1 MLRLTRLA
9 LRFPVLCLGA
19 TLLVTGVFVLG
30 LLRLTLR
37 TDGAALHPASSPTVL
52 RSAADREVFHDSEL
66 VILLVAGRPGG
77 PPVASPQ
84 GFAFLRRIDPELR
97 RLPGIRGVGVRS
109 LAGLLDV
116 RVTPDSLSAE
126 PFLDAVP
133 ADAQG
138 FSRLAG
144 RIRGHTLGQGVL
156 INQAGT
162 AAAVYLPMQDGVD
175 HQRTLREV
183 ERYLAAQ
190 GRAPFLLR
198 LAGPAVA
205 EARLGEAVL
214 TDLSRLIPLMALFLC
229 VLFWLLL
236 RSVAAILVLF
246 AEVNLVLIWTMGAM
260 GLAGVPLTLVTT
272 LLPVLLMAVA
282 ITDEIHLLERLQGM
296 LRQRL
301 AEAPAGA
308 DPKPLLRDSLLS
320 AMAELERP
328 IVAAALTTAL
338 GFFAF
343 PFTSIRPL
351 QHFGLFSTL
360 GLLFAMLLSFT
371 AMPALLMLLPA
382 RWVLPLAGHV
392 AKNDETSARVG
403 KGEVRWE
410 RRGLLVAAAL
420 VLLAIPGVLRL
431 RVGDNWVANFDPDSE
446 LVRTDRLFNRELWGT
461 YRFDVVLTGEP
472 GFFYR
477 PEGAAL
483 VEGISGQ
490 VAGLPGVAGVLTHLT
505 PVREIARA
513 HEEVRPVSSLP
524 EDRFADFLTL
534 AMMSDDPFGLASWVS
549 PDGGMARLQMFLK
562 SEDYRRDRDLAAR
575 LDRLLAE
582 RPGMAGVAYHFSG
595 DIPIGLEMVR
605 AIVANQLRSIGLTFL
620 ATALLLL
627 AMERLAWRPALVVL
641 LPVSTAALLVFAVMG
656 YLGVP
661 LGVATSMFASLTI
674 GVGIDFSLHFLH
686 TYRQE
691 RDRAGEHRAA
701 LAATLAKT
709 GKALRWSV
717 IALAFGFAVLTFSD
731 LRPNRSLGALLAG
744 AMVASYAMTMLL
756 LPGLVSWAYR
766 GKAER

>member
-9 LRFPVLCLGA
+9 LRFPALCLAA

-37 TDGAALHPASSPTVL
+37 TDGASLHPASSPTVL

-66 VILLVAGRPGG
+66 VILLIAQRPGG

-116 RVTPDSLSAE
+116 QVTPESLSAE
-126 PFLDAVP
+126 PFLDEIP
-133 ADAQG
+133 ADASG
-138 FSRLAG
+138 FSRLAA
-144 RIRGHTLGQGVL
+144 RIRGHTLGRGVL
-156 INQAGT
+156 INETGT
-162 AAAVYLPMQDGVD
+162 AAAVYLPMKDGVD
-175 HQRTLREV
+175 HQATLHEV
-183 ERYLAAQ
+183 ERFLAVQ
-190 GRAPFLLR
+190 SRAPFLLR

-205 EARLGEAVL
+205 ETRLGEAVL

-301 AEAPAGA
+301 EGAPAGA
-308 DPKPLLRDSLLS
+308 DPKPLLRDSLLA
-320 AMAELERP
+320 AMGELERP

-382 RWVLPLAGHV
+382 RWVLPLAGH
-392 AKNDETSARVG
+392 AGKARSPLGTGRVSG
-403 KGEVRWE
+403 GWE
-410 RRGLLVAAAL
+410 RKGLIVAGAL

-477 PEGAAL
+477 PEGASL
-483 VEGISGQ
+483 VEGIAGQ
-490 VAGLPGVAGVLTHLT
+490 AAALPGVAGVLTHLT

-513 HEEVRPVSSLP
+513 HGEARPVSALP

-549 PDGGMARLQMFLK
+549 PDGGLARLQMFLK

-582 RPGMAGVAYHFSG
+582 RPGMAGVDYHFSG

-605 AIVANQLRSIGLTFL
+605 EIVANQLRSIGLTFL
-620 ATALLLL
+620 ATAVLLL

-641 LPVSTAALLVFAVMG
+641 LPVTSAALLVFAAMG

-691 RDRAGEHRAA
+691 RDGVGEHRAA

-717 IALAFGFAVLTFSD
+717 IVLALGFAVLTFSD
-731 LRPNRSLGALLAG
+731 LRPNRSLGALLSG
-744 AMVASYAMTMLL
+744 AMVASYAMTLFL